1 MKIGHAAMLAPL
13 LLLLATSL
21 AASAGA
27 AEPAP
32 SAERGK
38 TLYLTAG
45 CKHCHGTVG
54 QGSSAGR
61 RLAPKPLPAAAI
73 TQFIRATGTNMPA
86 YSASLL
92 NDAAVADIAAYL
104 ASIPAS
110 PQPDQI
116 PVLRDLTKQ
125 GKGNP

>member
-1 MKIGHAAMLAPL
+1 MKRNTTTLAPL
-13 LLLLATSL
+13 LLLLAASL

-27 AEPAP
+27 AEPPP

-38 TLYLTAG
+38 TLYLTTG

-54 QGSSAGR
+54 QGSTAGR

-73 TQFIRATGTNMPA
+73 TQFIRANGTNMPA
-86 YSASLL
+86 YSQTLL

-104 ASIPAS
+104 SSIPPSAPADS
-110 PQPDQI
+110 I
-116 PVLRDLTKQ
+116 AILRNLSKQ
-125 GKGNP
+125 GK

>member
-1 MKIGHAAMLAPL
+1 MNRNATTLAPL

-21 AASAGA
+21 TASAGA

-54 QGSSAGR
+54 QGSAAGR
-61 RLAPKPLPAAAI
+61 RLAPRPLPAAAI
-73 TQFIRATGTNMPA
+73 TQFIRANGTNMPA
-86 YSASLL
+86 YGETLL

-104 ASIPAS
+104 SSIPPSVPAES
-110 PQPDQI
+110 I
-116 PVLRDLTKQ
+116 AVLRNLTKQ
-125 GKGNP
+125 GK

>member
-1 MKIGHAAMLAPL
+1 MKNRNTRKLAAH
-13 LLLLATSL
+13 LLLLAATST
-21 AASAGA
+21 ASAIA

-54 QGSSAGR
+54 QGSAAGR
-61 RLAPKPLPAAAI
+61 RLAPRPLPAAAI
-73 TQFIRATGTNMPA
+73 TQFIRANGTNMPA
-86 YSASLL
+86 YSETLL

-104 ASIPAS
+104 SSIPAS
-110 PQPDQI
+110 APADSI
-116 PVLRDLTKQ
+116 PALRNLTKQ
-125 GKGNP
+125 AK

>member
-1 MKIGHAAMLAPL
+1 MNRNTTTLAPL
-13 LLLLATSL
+13 LLLLAASL
-21 AASAGA
+21 AASASA

-32 SAERGK
+32 SVERGK

-54 QGSSAGR
+54 QGSAAGR

-73 TQFIRATGTNMPA
+73 TQFLRANGTNMPA
-86 YSASLL
+86 YSEALL

-104 ASIPAS
+104 GSIPPAVPADSIPA
-110 PQPDQI
+110 
-116 PVLRDLTKQ
+116 LRNLTKQ
-125 GKGNP
+125 GK